1 MFTKGKWK
9 AELGYTNIFIIASE
23 NDKHSAVADIP
34 TSNDNAEA
42 NAHLIAAAPAMYE
55 WIKRVVITKD
65 GWINQADLDEAK
77 GILKEIDNVSS

>member
-1 MFTKGKWK
+1 MPDMGDRTWYNGQVE
-9 AELGYTNIFIIASE
+9 AM
-23 NDKHSAVADIP
+23 
-34 TSNDNAEA
+34 EA

-65 GWINQADLDEAK
+65 GWVNQADLDEAK